1 MRWPIYRI
9 GLTGSALAFES
20 DPDWAGPSQHGELII
35 LIDPKV
41 CTLIIRCVGC
51 SFCLIVLRRA
61 ILFYTSVMICA
72 RLYPATTVTFS
83 TAKRYLNAF

>member
-1 MRWPIYRI
+1 MKPLRRLLLVLT

-41 CTLIIRCVGC
+41 SILMIATCIGILI
-51 SFCLIVLRRA
+51 FQFAFQLL
-61 ILFYTSVMICA
+61 L
-72 RLYPATTVTFS
+72 LYP
-83 TAKRYLNAF
+83 LH